1 MVITMDI
8 RELRSFVKVAQCGGF
23 SRAAK
28 ELFIAQPALSRQIAK
43 LEEQLQVALFI
54 RHGRGVELTA
64 AGARLLERADVMLR
78 YMEDTADHVRNS
90 AFEERGHLA
99 IGLPPAIGTIV
110 GPQLIRRF
118 HERWPKASLHALEG
132 LSTSLQ
138 EWLLDGR
145 IQVAVV
151 YNQPL
156 LEAFDVKPI
165 FSERMVLVG
174 PPGEAPRS
182 VRITGLADFPLILPG
197 LPHSNRRLIEQV
209 AAQNGLRLN
218 VIFEVDSVS
227 LTKRLVA
234 EGMGYSILAH
244 AAVQEDIAKGLLVG
258 HTIERPGIRST
269 VSLTTLKDRRSS
281 RLALSWEKILL
292 ETLEEL
298 VTVGAWKDATL
309 WLGLESTK
317 I

>member
-1 MVITMDI
+1 MVTLMDI
-8 RELRSFVKVAQCGGF
+8 RELRSFVKVAQFGGF
-23 SRAAK
+23 SRASK

-43 LEEQLQVALFI
+43 LEEQLQVTLFI

-78 YMEDTADHVRNS
+78 YMEETADHVRNS
-90 AFEERGHLA
+90 SVEERGHLA
-99 IGLPPAIGTIV
+99 IGLPPAIGTLV

-118 HERWPKASLHALEG
+118 HARWPKASLHALEG

-145 IQVAVV
+145 IEVAVV

-156 LEAFDVKPI
+156 LEAFTVKPI
-165 FSERMVLVG
+165 FSERMMLVG
-174 PPGEAPRS
+174 PPGEQPKS
-182 VRITGLADFPLILPG
+182 VRIKGLADFPLILPG

-209 AAQNGLRLN
+209 AAQNGFQLN
-218 VIFEVDSVS
+218 VILEVDSVG

-234 EGMGYSILAH
+234 DCLGYSVLAH
-244 AAVQEDIAKGLLVG
+244 AAVQEDIANGVLVG
-258 HTIERPGIRST
+258 HAIERPGIRST
-269 VSLTTLKDRRSS
+269 VSLTTLKDRRTS
-281 RLALSWEKILL
+281 RLALSWEKIMM

-298 VTVGAWKDATL
+298 VTIGAWKDATL
-309 WLGLESTK
+309 WLGAESN
-317 I
+317 

>member
-1 MVITMDI
+1 MDI

-28 ELFIAQPALSRQIAK
+28 QLFIAQPALSRQIAK
-43 LEEQLQVALFI
+43 LEEQLQVELFV

-64 AGARLLERADVMLR
+64 AGSRLLERAEVMLR
-78 YMEDTADHVRNS
+78 YMEETTDHVRNS
-90 AFEERGHLA
+90 AAEERGHLA

-118 HERWPKASLHALEG
+118 HERWPKASLHVLEG

-156 LEAFDVKPI
+156 LEAFDVRPL

-174 PPGEAPRS
+174 PPGESSRS
-182 VRITGLADFPLILPG
+182 VRITGLGEFPLILPG

-209 AAQNGLRLN
+209 AAQNGFQLN
-218 VIFEVDSVS
+218 VIFDVDSVS
-227 LTKRLVA
+227 LTKRLVS

-244 AAVQEDIAKGLLVG
+244 AAVQEDVAKGTLVA
-258 HTIERPGIRST
+258 HAIERPGIRST
-269 VSLTTLKDRRSS
+269 VSLTTLKERRSS
-281 RLALSWEKILL
+281 RLALSWEKILM

-298 VTVGAWKDATL
+298 VTTGAWKEATL
-309 WLGLESTK
+309 WLSREGHSA
-317 I
+317 

>member
-1 MVITMDI
+1 MDI

-28 ELFIAQPALSRQIAK
+28 QLFIAQPALSRQIAK
-43 LEEQLQVALFI
+43 LEEQLQVELFI

-64 AGARLLERADVMLR
+64 AGSRLFERAEVMLR
-78 YMEDTADHVRNS
+78 YMEETTDHVRNS
-90 AFEERGHLA
+90 AAEERGHLA

-118 HERWPKASLHALEG
+118 HERWPKASLHVLEG

-156 LEAFDVKPI
+156 LEAFDVRPL

-174 PPGEAPRS
+174 PPGESSRS
-182 VRITGLADFPLILPG
+182 VRITGLGEFPLILPG

-209 AAQNGLRLN
+209 AAQNGFQLN
-218 VIFEVDSVS
+218 VIFDVDSVS
-227 LTKRLVA
+227 LTKRLVS

-244 AAVQEDIAKGLLVG
+244 AAVQEDVAKGTLVG
-258 HTIERPGIRST
+258 HAIERPGIRST
-269 VSLTTLKDRRSS
+269 VSLTTLKERRSS

-298 VTVGAWKDATL
+298 VTTGAWKEATL
-309 WLGLESTK
+309 WLSREGNST
-317 I
+317 

>member
-1 MVITMDI
+1 MDI

-23 SRAAK
+23 SRAAR

-43 LEEQLQVALFI
+43 LEEQLQVELFI

-64 AGARLLERADVMLR
+64 AGSRLLERAVVMLR
-78 YMEDTADHVRNS
+78 YMEETNDHVRNS
-90 AFEERGHLA
+90 AEEERGYLA
-99 IGLPPAIGTIV
+99 IGLPPAIGTVV

-118 HERWPKASLHALEG
+118 RERWPKASFHALEG

-138 EWLLDGR
+138 EWLMDGR

-156 LEAFDVKPI
+156 VEAFDVRPL
-165 FSERMVLVG
+165 FSERMILVG
-174 PPGEAPRS
+174 PPGESSRS
-182 VRITGLADFPLILPG
+182 VRMTGLAEFPLILPG
-197 LPHSNRRLIEQV
+197 LPHSNRRLVEQV
-209 AAQNGLRLN
+209 AAQNGFRLN
-218 VIFEVDSVS
+218 IAFEVDSVS
-227 LTKRLVA
+227 LTKRLVS
-234 EGMGYSILAH
+234 EGLGYSILAH
-244 AAVQEDIAKGLLVG
+244 AAVQEDISRGTLVG
-258 HTIERPGIRST
+258 HTIDRPGIRST
-269 VSLTTLKDRRSS
+269 VSLTTLRDRRSS

-298 VTVGAWKDATL
+298 VTVGAWKDATQ
-309 WLGLESTK
+309 WLAGESG

>member
-1 MVITMDI
+1 MVGVMDI

-28 ELFIAQPALSRQIAK
+28 QLFIAQPALSRQIAK
-43 LEEQLQVALFI
+43 LEEQLQVELFI

-64 AGARLLERADVMLR
+64 AGSRLLERAEVMLR
-78 YMEDTADHVRNS
+78 YMEETTDHVRNS
-90 AFEERGHLA
+90 AAEERGHLA

-118 HERWPKASLHALEG
+118 HERWPKASLHVLEG

-156 LEAFDVKPI
+156 LEAFDVRPL

-174 PPGEAPRS
+174 PPGESSRS
-182 VRITGLADFPLILPG
+182 VRITGLVEFPLILPG

-209 AAQNGLRLN
+209 AAQNGFQLN
-218 VIFEVDSVS
+218 VIFDVDSVS
-227 LTKRLVA
+227 LTKRLVS

-244 AAVQEDIAKGLLVG
+244 AAVQEDVAKGTLVG
-258 HTIERPGIRST
+258 HAIERPGIRST
-269 VSLTTLKDRRSS
+269 VSLTTLKERRSS

-298 VTVGAWKDATL
+298 VTTGAWKDATL
-309 WLGLESTK
+309 WLSREGDST
-317 I
+317 

>member
-1 MVITMDI
+1 MVTLMDI
-8 RELRSFVKVAQCGGF
+8 RELRSFVKVAQFGGF
-23 SRAAK
+23 SRASK

-43 LEEQLQVALFI
+43 LEEQLQVTLFI

-78 YMEDTADHVRNS
+78 YMEETADHVRNS
-90 AFEERGHLA
+90 SVEERGHLA
-99 IGLPPAIGTIV
+99 IGLPPAIGTLV

-118 HERWPKASLHALEG
+118 HARWPKASLHALEG

-145 IQVAVV
+145 IEVAVV

-156 LEAFDVKPI
+156 LEAFTVKPI
-165 FSERMVLVG
+165 FSERMMLVG
-174 PPGEAPRS
+174 PPGEQPKS
-182 VRITGLADFPLILPG
+182 VRIKGLADFPLILPG

-209 AAQNGLRLN
+209 AAQNGFQLN
-218 VIFEVDSVS
+218 VILEVDSVG

-234 EGMGYSILAH
+234 DGLGYSVLAH
-244 AAVQEDIAKGLLVG
+244 AAVQEDIANGVLVG
-258 HTIERPGIRST
+258 HAIERPGIRST
-269 VSLTTLKDRRSS
+269 VSLTTLKDRRTS
-281 RLALSWEKILL
+281 RLALSWEKIMM

-298 VTVGAWKDATL
+298 VTIGAWKDATL
-309 WLGLESTK
+309 WLGAESN
-317 I
+317 